1 MTPIPFEVEKT
12 VKQHTVVL
20 KLSGMLNTETRADL
34 EPFIEELD
42 TSHNLQE
49 VIFNLDRLTHIDS
62 RGLSTLLSLHRRFTE
77 RDIGFRLVNVNDY
90 VLRLFQVSN
99 LVNLFEI
106 GPPPQTHASLVH
118 DRREAL
124 WQSHAFTTQL
134 LGALGEAVL
143 GVDSDGKVLFVNPA
157 AERLLGW
164 EEADLLG
171 RCISEA
177 LDPRDH
183 SGRPV
188 LTALVPHACLDE
200 SQNPVVRVEVTLT
213 KRSGEIAE
221 VEWVATTIFQAG
233 HQIGRVIGIRD
244 LSQRKRAQDEV
255 KRLATA
261 VDQAAEMIVVTDPE
275 GVIQYVNPAFEK
287 VTGYTREEAV
297 GRRTNL
303 LKSGVHDPAFFED
316 LWRTIRGGQVWTG
329 RFTNLCKDGRLY
341 EEEATIS
348 PVHDATGAI
357 INFVAVKRDITQ
369 EVLLEQQLR
378 ESQKFEA
385 IAQLAGGIAHDFN
398 NLLTSVIGN
407 IQLAK
412 IKKRGDITTYLE
424 KAEQACLR
432 GASLVQQLLLY
443 SRKTASTK
451 EKINLNSIAREVLA
465 LARETIDRRIEFKV
479 DLQQELPMIRADS
492 GQMHQVLLNLVVNA
506 RDAIEERRKSESEL
520 GAQETPSTVL
530 RITIGTDVVTPDPH
544 KIPGDATTMANK
556 YVVLTVADT
565 GTGMDSKT
573 RQHLFEPFFTTKD
586 VGRGTGLGLA
596 TAYGIVKN
604 HGGWV
609 EVMSTPGVG
618 STFQVY
624 LPTDLT
630 PVTAEPKEPT
640 VKPVPGGNE
649 TILVVDDEISIC
661 DVAKDILEAHG
672 YNVLIALDGVEGLEV
687 YSREMSSID
696 LVILDLSMPKLSG
709 KEVLERLR
717 ILNPAVRV
725 IISSGYLSGDIHS
738 TASGCIFVQKPYR
751 TEDLLRGVR
760 EALDRS
766 PRLYNHSA

>member
-1 MTPIPFEVEKT
+1 MTPIPFEVEKMVKRNT
-12 VKQHTVVL
+12 VIL

-34 EPFIEELD
+34 EPYVDDLNS
-42 TSHNLQE
+42 SHNLQE
-49 VIFNLDRLTHIDS
+49 VILNLDRLTHIDS
-62 RGLSTLLSLHRRFTE
+62 RGLSTLLSMHRRFTE

-106 GPPPQTHASLVH
+106 GPPPQDHASLVH

-134 LGALGEAVL
+134 LAALGEAVL
-143 GVDSDGKVLFVNPA
+143 GVDSDGKILFVNPA

-171 RCISEA
+171 RSLVEA

-188 LTALVPHACLDE
+188 LMALTSHPALDLD
-200 SQNPVVRVEVTLT
+200 QGPVVRVEVSLT

-233 HQIGRVIGIRD
+233 HRIGRVVGIRD
-244 LSQRKRAQDEV
+244 LSQRRREQDEV

-275 GVIQYVNPAFEK
+275 GVVQYVNPAFEK

-297 GRRTNL
+297 GRRTNI
-303 LKSGVHDPAFFED
+303 LKSGAHDPAFFED
-316 LWRTIRGGQVWTG
+316 LWKTIRKGQVWTG
-329 RFTNLCKDGRLY
+329 RFMNRRKDGRLY

-348 PVHDATGAI
+348 PVHDASGAV

-412 IKKRGDITTYLE
+412 IKKSGDVTAYLE

-443 SRKTASTK
+443 SRKTSSAK
-451 EKINLNSIAREVLA
+451 ERISLNAIAREVLA

-479 DLQQELPMIRADS
+479 DLKQHLPLVRADS

-506 RDAIEERRKSESEL
+506 RDAVEERCASES
-520 GAQETPSTVL
+520 AQESSSGLSTDM
-530 RITIGTDVVTPDPH
+530 RITVSTDVVTPEVH
-544 KIPGDATTMANK
+544 KVPTDALPPAEK

-565 GTGMDSKT
+565 GSGMDSKT
-573 RQHLFEPFFTTKD
+573 RQHLFEPFFTTKE
-586 VGRGTGLGLA
+586 VGKGTGLGLA

-609 EVMSTPGVG
+609 EVQSSPGIG
-618 STFQVY
+618 STFHVY
-624 LPTDLT
+624 LPADLT
-630 PVTAEPKEPT
+630 TPASQTSQPSLE
-640 VKPVPGGNE
+640 PVPGGNE
-649 TILVVDDEISIC
+649 TILVVDDETSIC

-672 YNVLIALDGVEGLEV
+672 YSVLIALDGEEGLDV
-687 YSREMSSID
+687 YSREMTGID

-738 TASGCIFVQKPYR
+738 TASGCVFVQKPYR

-760 EALDRS
+760 EALDDS
-766 PRLYNHSA
+766 SLITLHSG